1 MINYKQ
7 KAKNYHTAV
16 SEYDVPTIEEMV
28 TESYIQHN
36 PKVPTGRAAFVSLIP
51 QLASFGSKIKNIRML
66 NDGQYVIM
74 HHQWD
79 NATPFGFDT
88 TAAFHII
95 RFNEQGFIA
104 EHWNVM
110 TALGA
115 PNTSGRNLIDGET
128 TIDDLDKTLQNKA
141 KIRELGHLLCTQKN
155 TVIGAEL
162 PRFFH
167 AELQQHSPNF
177 GDGLTA
183 LQTVIGSEEIFPSY
197 HKQHAVFGEGNFVLS
212 ISEGTYK
219 QSPTAIYDLFRLRNE
234 RIEEHW
240 SIYKEIPSEGLA
252 NDNTMFNF

>member
-110 TALGA
+110 TALDA

-183 LQTVIGSEEIFPSY
+183 LQTVIGSEEIFLLIINNTQFLAKVTLYSLLVKVLISKVLLPFTICLDLETNALKSI
-197 HKQHAVFGEGNFVLS
+197 GLS
-212 ISEGTYK
+212 IRK
-219 QSPTAIYDLFRLRNE
+219 FLQKD
-234 RIEEHW
+234 
-240 SIYKEIPSEGLA
+240 
-252 NDNTMFNF
+252 